1 MNVRCMASL
10 ELGRVFAPDFLENV
24 ERENGYEYPV
34 PFLTLEFPMHV
45 HVSVFSHT
53 IADRPVA

>member
-1 MNVRCMASL
+1 MGMNILS
-10 ELGRVFAPDFLENV
+10 
-24 ERENGYEYPV
+24 

-53 IADRPVA
+53 IANRPVA

>member
-24 ERENGYEYPV
+24 ERENGYDYPV
-34 PFLTLEFPMHV
+34 PFLNPR
-45 HVSVFSHT
+45 VSDACT
-53 IADRPVA
+53 CQRLQPYYCR

>member
-10 ELGRVFAPDFLENV
+10 ELGRVFAPDFLVNV

-34 PFLTLEFPMHV
+34 PFLNPR
-45 HVSVFSHT
+45 VSDACT
-53 IADRPVA
+53 CTCQCLQPYYCQ